1 MSEVALT
8 DIKHGLEDGSV
19 VEVKQGDKIP
29 STIPAA
35 AVRILRDSGA
45 VGEAPVTREDIDS
58 KDARIAELEKALAEA
73 QAKSGATG
81 ATAK

>member
-8 DIKHGLEDGSV
+8 DIKHGLEDCSV

-29 STIPAA
+29 STIPAV